1 MRKEIKKLT
10 TAQFAKLH
18 EVNKRT
24 LHYYDEI
31 GLFRPLTKSDNGYRY
46 YDISQSIDF
55 EYIRMLKELNMSIEE
70 IETYRKNPTPA
81 DFLKI
86 VNEKEQEVD
95 KQIQKLKDIKT
106 VMQSK
111 KEQIFFCET
120 LQEQEIRIEECK
132 SERLLVYPYDFSE
145 GDISQIFSHLK
156 DIWGI
161 EQIRMGM
168 GSFISLDNV
177 YKMNFDKYEGIYTIA
192 LNKKS
197 VPNSLI
203 KPQGKYLCGY
213 QKGKWDKLPTLY
225 QKMLDY
231 ATKNN
236 LQLTGYAYEV
246 GMNDFVISNEADYI
260 TKIMIKIDEII
271 ITGSNCTCKSFNNQR
286 CGNSLSSC
294 YESCANVGTKRSS
307 EANLRDCQQ

>member
-1 MRKEIKKLT
+1 MKKEIKRLT

-31 GLFRPLTKSDNGYRY
+31 GLFRPLTKAENGYRY

-55 EYIRMLKELNMSIEE
+55 EYIRMLKGLNMSIEE
-70 IETYRKNPTPA
+70 IKTYRENPTPA

-86 VNEKEQEVD
+86 VKEKEKEID
-95 KQIQKLKDIKT
+95 KQIQRLKDIKT
-106 VMQSK
+106 VMQRK
-111 KEQIFFCET
+111 KEKIVFCET

-132 SERLLVYPYDFSE
+132 SERLLFYPYDFSE
-145 GDISQIFSHLK
+145 DDISQIFSHLK

-197 VPNSLI
+197 VPNNFI

-246 GMNDFVISNEADYI
+246 GLNDFVISNEADYI
-260 TKIMIKIDEII
+260 TKIMIKIDE
-271 ITGSNCTCKSFNNQR
+271 KS
-286 CGNSLSSC
+286 
-294 YESCANVGTKRSS
+294 
-307 EANLRDCQQ
+307 

>member
-95 KQIQKLKDIKT
+95 KQIQKLKDSKT

-120 LQEQEIRIEECK
+120 LQEREIRIEECK

-145 GDISQIFSHLK
+145 DDITQIFSRLK

-161 EQIRMGM
+161 E
-168 GSFISLDNV
+168 
-177 YKMNFDKYEGIYTIA
+177 
-192 LNKKS
+192 
-197 VPNSLI
+197 
-203 KPQGKYLCGY
+203 
-213 QKGKWDKLPTLY
+213 
-225 QKMLDY
+225 
-231 ATKNN
+231 
-236 LQLTGYAYEV
+236 
-246 GMNDFVISNEADYI
+246 
-260 TKIMIKIDEII
+260 
-271 ITGSNCTCKSFNNQR
+271 
-286 CGNSLSSC
+286 
-294 YESCANVGTKRSS
+294 
-307 EANLRDCQQ
+307 

>member
-1 MRKEIKKLT
+1 MIKYTVTVMSIRGSKKMRKEIKRLT

-31 GLFRPLTKSDNGYRY
+31 GLFRPFTKSDNGYRY

-70 IETYRKNPTPA
+70 IEAYRKNPTPA

-86 VNEKEQEVD
+86 VNEKEKEVD
-95 KQIQKLKDIKT
+95 KQIQRLKDIKA

-111 KEQIFFCET
+111 KEQIIFCET
-120 LQEQEIRIEECK
+120 LHQQKIRIEECK
-132 SERLLVYPYDFSE
+132 SERLLVYPYDFLE
-145 GDISQIFSHLK
+145 DDMTQIFSHLK

-168 GSFISLDNV
+168 GSFILLDSV
-177 YKMNFDKYEGIYTIA
+177 YQMNFDKYEGIYTIA

-197 VPNSLI
+197 VQNSFI

-213 QKGKWDKLPTLY
+213 QKGTWNKLPDLY
-225 QKMLDY
+225 QQMLDY
-231 ATKNN
+231 AHENN

-246 GMNDFVISNEADYI
+246 GLNDFVISNEADYI
-260 TKIMIKIDEII
+260 TKIMIKIDE
-271 ITGSNCTCKSFNNQR
+271 
-286 CGNSLSSC
+286 NS
-294 YESCANVGTKRSS
+294 
-307 EANLRDCQQ
+307 

>member
-1 MRKEIKKLT
+1 MRKEIKRLT

-31 GLFRPLTKSDNGYRY
+31 GLFRPLTKAENGYRY
-46 YDISQSIDF
+46 YDISQSIDFEYIRDEYQNNINEF

-81 DFLKI
+81 NFLKI
-86 VNEKEQEVD
+86 VNEKEKEID

-106 VMQSK
+106 VMQRK
-111 KEQIFFCET
+111 KAKIAFCET

-132 SERLLVYPYDFSE
+132 SERLFVYPYDFSKD
-145 GDISQIFSHLK
+145 DISEIFSHLK

-203 KPQGKYLCGY
+203 KPKGKYLCGY
-213 QKGKWDKLPTLY
+213 QKGTWDKLPALY
-225 QKMLDY
+225 QQMLDY
-231 ATKNN
+231 ANKNN

-246 GMNDFVISNEADYI
+246 GLNDFVISDEADYI
-260 TKIMIKIDEII
+260 TKIVIKIQEI
-271 ITGSNCTCKSFNNQR
+271 S
-286 CGNSLSSC
+286 
-294 YESCANVGTKRSS
+294 
-307 EANLRDCQQ
+307 

>member
-1 MRKEIKKLT
+1 MRKEIKRLT

-31 GLFRPLTKSDNGYRY
+31 GLFRPLTKAENGYRY

-70 IETYRKNPTPA
+70 IEAYRKNPTPA
-81 DFLKI
+81 NFLKI
-86 VNEKEQEVD
+86 VNEKEKEID

-106 VMQSK
+106 VMRSK
-111 KEQIFFCET
+111 KEQIIFC
-120 LQEQEIRIEECK
+120 
-132 SERLLVYPYDFSE
+132 
-145 GDISQIFSHLK
+145 
-156 DIWGI
+156 

-168 GSFISLDNV
+168 GSLISLDNV

-203 KPQGKYLCGY
+203 KPKGKYLCGY
-213 QKGKWDKLPTLY
+213 QKGTWDKLPALY
-225 QKMLDY
+225 QQMLDY
-231 ATKNN
+231 ANKNN

-246 GMNDFVISNEADYI
+246 GLNDFVISDEADYI
-260 TKIMIKIDEII
+260 TKIVIKIQEI
-271 ITGSNCTCKSFNNQR
+271 S
-286 CGNSLSSC
+286 
-294 YESCANVGTKRSS
+294 
-307 EANLRDCQQ
+307 

>member
-1 MRKEIKKLT
+1 MIKYTVTVMSIRRYPKMRKEIKRLT

-31 GLFRPLTKSDNGYRY
+31 GLFRPLTKAENGYRY

-70 IETYRKNPTPA
+70 IETYRKNPTPTN
-81 DFLKI
+81 FLKI
-86 VNEKEQEVD
+86 VNEKEKEID

-106 VMQSK
+106 VMQRK
-111 KEQIFFCET
+111 KAKIAFCET
-120 LQEQEIRIEECK
+120 LQEREIRIEECK
-132 SERLLVYPYDFSE
+132 SERLFVYPYDFSKD
-145 GDISQIFSHLK
+145 DISEIFSHLK

-197 VPNSLI
+197 IPNNLI
-203 KPQGKYLCGY
+203 KPKGKYLCGY
-213 QKGKWDKLPTLY
+213 QKGTWDKLLALY
-225 QKMLDY
+225 QQMLDY
-231 ATKNN
+231 ANKNN

-246 GMNDFVISNEADYI
+246 GLNDFVISDEADYI
-260 TKIMIKIDEII
+260 TKIMIKIQEI
-271 ITGSNCTCKSFNNQR
+271 S
-286 CGNSLSSC
+286 
-294 YESCANVGTKRSS
+294 
-307 EANLRDCQQ
+307 

>member
-1 MRKEIKKLT
+1 MRKEMKRLT

-24 LHYYDEI
+24 LHYYDQI
-31 GLFRPLTKSDNGYRY
+31 GLFRPLTKTENGYRY

-86 VNEKEQEVD
+86 VNEKEKEIN
-95 KQIQKLKDIKT
+95 KQIQRLKDIKT
-106 VMQSK
+106 VMQRK
-111 KEQIFFCET
+111 KEKIVFCET

>member
-1 MRKEIKKLT
+1 MRKEMKRLT

-24 LHYYDEI
+24 LHYYDQI
-31 GLFRPLTKSDNGYRY
+31 GLFRPLTKAENGYRY

-86 VNEKEQEVD
+86 VNEKEKEVD
-95 KQIQKLKDIKT
+95 KQIQRLKDIKA
-106 VMQSK
+106 VMQRK
-111 KEQIFFCET
+111 KEKIVFCET